1 MDRASRYFK
10 CTDGERAV
18 FEAAIKLAMVFHQF
32 IGVPVTRSSARSL
45 EKAVEEAI
53 RIQPWVTAARARID
67 RRALGRTAGHYG
79 YKTLDASMFI
89 VEVETAY
96 GNARARCAMRF
107 VAELE
112 YPLMFIKSVRRGAS
126 NDYQ

>member
-32 IGVPVTRSSARSL
+32 VGVPVTRSSARSL
-45 EKAVEEAI
+45 ENAIEEAI
-53 RIQPWVTAARARID
+53 RIQPWVVSARARID
-67 RRALGRTAGHYG
+67 RRALGRTGGRYG
-79 YKTLDASMFI
+79 YKTLDARMLV

-96 GNARARCAMRF
+96 RRARARCAMRF
-107 VAELE
+107 VAELD
-112 YPLMFIKSVRRGAS
+112 YPLMFIKSVRGGAS
-126 NDYQ
+126 ND